1 MTLTQAI
8 KIIEGVSG
16 REVTSIRFNH
26 DKTKIYYILDG
37 QVDEIELE
45 NN

>member
-16 REVTSIRFNH
+16 REVTSIRFSF
-26 DKTKIYYILDG
+26 DRTQIIYQLNFGED
-37 QVDEIELE
+37 QFLEL
-45 NN
+45 